1 MFQISGACCLVTKK
15 NDYYK
20 NKSWLH
26 KRYVQ
31 DKKTPEE
38 IAQECGCTVQT
49 IYLYLT
55 KFGLKMGR
63 KGRR

>member
-1 MFQISGACCLVTKK
+1 MYLTDGLRYSMGK
-15 NDYYK
+15 NEFYK
-20 NKSWLH
+20 NKAFLH

-38 IAQECGCTVQT
+38 IAEECGCTVQT
-49 IYLYLT
+49 VYVYLN
-55 KFGLKMGR
+55 KFGLRMGR

>member
-1 MFQISGACCLVTKK
+1 M
-15 NDYYK
+15 
-20 NKSWLH
+20 NKFYTSKGWLH

-38 IAQECGCTVQT
+38 IAKECGVTVQT
-49 IYLYLT
+49 IYLYLN
-55 KFGLKMGR
+55 KFKLKKGR

>member
-1 MFQISGACCLVTKK
+1 MIDGMRCLMNKK
-15 NDYYK
+15 DFYK

-26 KRYVQ
+26 KKYVQ
-31 DKKTPEE
+31 DRKTPQE
-38 IAQECGCTVQT
+38 IADECGVSLQT
-49 IYLYLT
+49 IYLYLN

>member
-1 MFQISGACCLVTKK
+1 MIDGMYFLMTKK
-15 NDYYK
+15 DFYK

-26 KRYVQ
+26 KKYVQ
-31 DKKTPEE
+31 DKKTPQQ
-38 IAQECGCTVQT
+38 IADECGVTLQT

>member
-1 MFQISGACCLVTKK
+1 MPKHYL
-15 NDYYK
+15 YK
-20 NKSWLH
+20 SKAWLH

-31 DKKTPEE
+31 EKKTPDE
-38 IAQECGCTVQT
+38 IAKECGCTVQT
-49 IYLYLT
+49 VYLYLN

>member
-1 MFQISGACCLVTKK
+1 VEYGIRMKR
-15 NDYYK
+15 NDLYK
-20 NKSWLH
+20 SKAFLH

-38 IAQECGCTVQT
+38 IASECGCTVQT
-49 IYLYLT
+49 IYVYLN